1 MKLTREEVRGVFGV
15 LIHTMDLDHQ
25 RSQDERHFL
34 MRFLEAIS
42 KEPEDL
48 EPMIND
54 LKEHTAFET
63 HVARIESRKARV
75 YAMQQ
80 GLLLALSD
88 GDYRLVEREGLRQ
101 LADRLGIDEVL
112 FDELERWALEGSA
125 WQIHGAALLAR

>member
-1 MKLTREEVRGVFGV
+1 
-15 LIHTMDLDHQ
+15 MDLDHQ
-25 RSQDERHFL
+25 RSQDERLFL
-34 MRFLEAIS
+34 MSFLEAIS

-54 LKEHTAFET
+54 LKGHTSIDD
-63 HVARIESRKARV
+63 HVQRIESRKARV
-75 YAMQQ
+75 YALQQ

-101 LADRLGIDEVL
+101 LADRLSIDEVL

>member
-1 MKLTREEVRGVFGV
+1 M

-25 RSQDERHFL
+25 RSQDERLFL
-34 MRFLEAIS
+34 MSFLEAIS

-54 LKEHTAFET
+54 LKGHTSIDEH
-63 HVARIESRKARV
+63 VQRIESRKARV
-75 YAMQQ
+75 YALQQ